1 MICELPWSILVT
13 LTPHGTTTIV
23 GASREVEMD
32 LASDPAQLEAVPT
45 STPRSLHV
53 HGQSGRKSWVVR
65 MVWLPRDYDS
75 VHPWKLEDG
84 IAYWSPEV
92 TA

>member
-1 MICELPWSILVT
+1 MICELPWSMLT
-13 LTPHGTTTIV
+13 LTPHGTTMIM

-53 HGQSGRKSWVVR
+53 HGQCGRKSWVVR
-65 MVWLPRDYDS
+65 MVRLPRDCDS
-75 VHPWKLEDG
+75 AHPWKLEDG
-84 IAYWSPEV
+84 IAYWSLEV